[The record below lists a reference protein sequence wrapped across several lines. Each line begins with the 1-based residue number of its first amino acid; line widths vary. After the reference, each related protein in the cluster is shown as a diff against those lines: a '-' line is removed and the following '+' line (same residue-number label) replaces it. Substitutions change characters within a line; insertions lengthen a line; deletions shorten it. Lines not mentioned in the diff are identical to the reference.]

1 MQKQVDVI
9 ANIKEST
16 HPSQS
21 LNSEQTAAAAKT

>member
-1 MQKQVDVI
+1 MLKQVDAI

-21 LNSEQTAAAAKT
+21 LNPELAAAKT